1 MKTGKHYF
9 GLLTED
15 EQRNF
20 RQACDE
26 QGFEFRRKINI
37 EYHSFSS
44 FICRAFAWSETSENQ
59 GYYYWEAI
67 ANSNRDENS
76 N

>member
-9 GLLTED
+9 GLLTEE

-20 RQACDE
+20 KQEVDE
-26 QGFEFRRKINI
+26 QVVPFEYMMNANC
-37 EYHSFSS
+37 SS
-44 FICRAFAWSETSENQ
+44 LDALISCAFLWSETKQ
-59 GYYYWEAI
+59 GRLYWETI
-67 ANSNRDENS
+67 ANSNRDENR